1 MKKAIILGTLI
12 CAIGMLTACKSGT
25 ANDTANNQTNT
36 NELTWE
42 AIDEKLAAGTL
53 PNEAECLF
61 ILSDSTLDEGLSE
74 GVGNSL
80 FNLLCGNRKANKMF
94 SNARKDFTLQEG
106 NDNMRRLMAL
116 MSIDIALAEY
126 EDYEEFL
133 DDFPMFRG
141 CSEAE
146 DEFNWIKENGI

>member
-1 MKKAIILGTLI
+1 MMKKNNRFYFAIV
-12 CAIGMLTACKSGT
+12 
-25 ANDTANNQTNT
+25 
-36 NELTWE
+36 
-42 AIDEKLAAGTL
+42 LATVMSMAVVSCS
-53 PNEAECLF
+53 N
-61 ILSDSTLDEGLSE
+61 DEGLSE

-133 DDFPMFRG
+133 DDFPMFQG